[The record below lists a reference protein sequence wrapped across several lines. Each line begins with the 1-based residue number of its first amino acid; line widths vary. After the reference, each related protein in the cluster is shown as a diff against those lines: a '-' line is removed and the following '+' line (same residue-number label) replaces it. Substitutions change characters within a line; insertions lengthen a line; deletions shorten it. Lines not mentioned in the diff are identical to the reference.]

1 MGLSYSFSEEVSNSA
16 LVLGSILAAFSLHGV
31 TTRVFKKSK
40 TQDLTLSQVKNT
52 KSELFSTT
60 SSTASGRSETPD

>member
-1 MGLSYSFSEEVSNSA
+1 MGLSYSFSEEVSNST
-16 LVLGSILAAFSLHGV
+16 LVLGSILAASSLYGV

-52 KSELFSTT
+52 KSEIFSTT